1 MSGGKRLG
9 VSKLGVARNLLLGV
23 LKLEQSRSLFVR
35 LPGVFV
41 SGAGAEG
48 AIISG
53 PVPATTSEKLIGC
66 SSGLLEDELNKSRLA
81 AGRLRVRAADKFTS
95 VGVALDLGFEFEFK
109 FEFKL
114 P

>member
-1 MSGGKRLG
+1 MISGGKRLG

-41 SGAGAEG
+41 SGAGEEG

-66 SSGLLEDELNKSRLA
+66 SSGLLEGDLNKSRLA
-81 AGRLRVRAADKFTS
+81 AGRLSVRVADKFPT
-95 VGVALDLGFEFEFK
+95 VGMALELGFEFK
-109 FEFKL
+109 S